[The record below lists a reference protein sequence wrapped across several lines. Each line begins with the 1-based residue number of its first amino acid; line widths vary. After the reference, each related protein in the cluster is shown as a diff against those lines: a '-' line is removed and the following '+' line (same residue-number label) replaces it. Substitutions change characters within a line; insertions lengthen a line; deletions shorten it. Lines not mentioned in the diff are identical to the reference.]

1 MSASLGASTTSPGR
15 INAMDY
21 RHAVAADA
29 PAMAELFAANHYDA
43 LTEQERTKQGF
54 VQGGLN
60 ADALRSMAEAKSL
73 LVADDGGHLAGL
85 LGLASPENLPS
96 PPPPVQA
103 LLDAQD
109 SLEWQ
114 GRPLRSASFL
124 LYGPV
129 VVAAAYRGKG
139 VARGLFTAALQTAS
153 GRADVM
159 VAFIELTNHTS
170 WRVHV
175 DGFGMTSLGKFTIG
189 DRAYG
194 VVGASTRPAETPDT

>member
-1 MSASLGASTTSPGR
+1 MR
-15 INAMDY
+15 Y

-29 PAMAELFAANHYDA
+29 PAMAELVAANHHDA
-43 LTEQERTKQGF
+43 LTEEERAKQGF
-54 VQGGLN
+54 VQGDLDAG
-60 ADALRSMAEAKSL
+60 ALRSMAEDGSL
-73 LVADDGGHLAGL
+73 LVADDEGRLAGL
-85 LGLASPENLPS
+85 LGLTSPENTPK
-96 PPPPVQA
+96 PPPVQA
-103 LLDAQD
+103 LLDARD

-114 GRPLRSASFL
+114 GRPLRATPFL

-139 VARGLFTAALQTAS
+139 VARGLFTAALRAAS

-159 VAFIELTNHTS
+159 VAFIELANRTS

-175 DGFGMTSLGKFTIG
+175 DGFGMVPLGGFTIG

-194 VVGASTRPAETPDT
+194 VVGASTRPAAPSGT

>member
-1 MSASLGASTTSPGR
+1 
-15 INAMDY
+15 MDY

-43 LTEQERTKQGF
+43 LTEQERAKQGF
-54 VQGGLN
+54 VQGGLD
-60 ADALRSMAEAKSL
+60 ADTLRSMAEDGSL
-73 LVADDGGHLAGL
+73 LVADDDGRLAGL
-85 LGLASPENLPS
+85 LGLACPENVPS
-96 PPPPVQA
+96 PPPPIQA

-114 GRPLRSASFL
+114 GRPLRSTRFL

-129 VVAAAYRGKG
+129 VVAATYRGKG
-139 VARGLFTAALQTAS
+139 VARGLFTAALQAAS

-159 VAFIELTNHTS
+159 VAFIELANQAS

-175 DGFGMTSLGKFTIG
+175 DGFGMTPLGKFAIG
-189 DRAYG
+189 HRAYG
-194 VVGASTRPAETPDT
+194 VVGASTRPAATPGT